1 MIKKNNNKKNK
12 DHIRNKK
19 INEIKFSEMKLKKN
33 KNKNKN
39 QQK

>member
-19 INEIKFSEMKLKKN
+19 INEIKFSGMKLKKN
-33 KNKNKN
+33 KKNKN